1 MARAYFLAYHS
12 YLAAIEP
19 LSEAERGR
27 LFTACLCYSMAGE
40 APELRGNER
49 FVWPAIQSQI
59 DRDRQSYDERC
70 AANRGNA
77 IRRYATASD
86 GVPDAA
92 NPEKEK
98 AKEKEKG
105 KTKKSENENE
115 NEKTS
120 ETANANE
127 NANAKEP
134 SPAGSKKAA
143 PLAGGMRDAMERF
156 QEHRKRLHAP
166 MTKDAVSLLLARLE
180 ALGGESEADKIAL
193 LDQSI
198 ERGWKGVYPLSGDS
212 PAGRE
217 RARHGSQRSY
227 TDDQLAHLFVDLD
240 GPTPGEAGGGPE
252 GSETTG
258 AFVGAAANAMDPGNR
273 ETN

>member
-92 NPEKEK
+92 ILEKEK

-105 KTKKSENENE
+105 KTKKNE

-120 ETANANE
+120 ENISETVNE
-127 NANAKEP
+127 NVNAKET

-166 MTKDAVSLLLARLE
+166 MTQDAVSLLLTRLE
-180 ALGGESEADKIAL
+180 ALGGESEANKIAL

-198 ERGWKGVYPLSGDS
+198 ERGWKGVYPLNGDP

-217 RARHGSQRSY
+217 RARHGSQRTY

-240 GPTPGEAGGGPE
+240 GPTPFEASGGPE
-252 GSETTG
+252 GSETAG

-273 ETN
+273 ETD